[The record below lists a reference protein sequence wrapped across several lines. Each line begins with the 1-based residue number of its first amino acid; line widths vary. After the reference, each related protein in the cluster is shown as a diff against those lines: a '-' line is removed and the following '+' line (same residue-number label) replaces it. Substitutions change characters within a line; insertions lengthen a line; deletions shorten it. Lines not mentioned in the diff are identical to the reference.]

1 MTAKHLALAALL
13 IVCTVAKGAGLEAFQ
28 FNENVPEQRF
38 KELLAE
44 LRCLVCQN
52 QSLADSD
59 ADLAHDLRQEVYELM
74 DEGRTNADIR
84 QYLVARYGDF
94 VLYDPPIKPST
105 YLLWAAPFVLLLLG
119 FVALLHTLRQRQR
132 QKEPEFSADDERR
145 LKQLLGDASRDHGNS
160 T

>member
-1 MTAKHLALAALL
+1 
-13 IVCTVAKGAGLEAFQ
+13 
-28 FNENVPEQRF
+28 
-38 KELLAE
+38 LAE

-59 ADLAHDLRQEVYELM
+59 AELAHDLRQEVYELM
-74 DEGRTNADIR
+74 DEGRTDADIR

-119 FVALLHTLRQRQR
+119 FIALLHTLRQRQR
-132 QKEPEFSADDERR
+132 QKEPEFSAADEQR
-145 LKQLLGDASRDHGNS
+145 LKQLLGDTSHDHENP